1 LATAFSL
8 TRTERLFN
16 DRRRGKLVLPLDY
29 RGSAMTEPP
38 IEGPDPSEQPP
49 PEPDPPAKRSI
60 WPLYLVLGIVAL
72 AIVGYFGNRA
82 LYSSDFDRLVDLTA
96 AAEGHQVWRDFF
108 IAQDCFVVAVIDDQN
123 PGLAYTD
130 GLELLDET
138 VNLADHVDRALGD
151 FSTSGV
157 KGWHEPLVEAR
168 DAIAAHYQVWD
179 DHLVGAEAIL
189 GTLSEEAAEL
199 VVTFQAWADSVVQ
212 DQDSIAETFED
223 AETAFTAAAP
233 SPGAATDV
241 DRMFTSST
249 VSCTRG
255 SV

>member
-1 LATAFSL
+1 MP
-8 TRTERLFN
+8 
-16 DRRRGKLVLPLDY
+16 PLDY
-29 RGSAMTEPP
+29 RGSAMTEPT
-38 IEGPDPSEQPP
+38 IEAPNPSEHEP
-49 PEPDPPAKRSI
+49 PEPDPPAKARR
-60 WPLYLVLGIVAL
+60 WPLYLVMGIVVLAL
-72 AIVGYFGNRA
+72 VGYFGNRT

-108 IAQDCFVVAVIDDQN
+108 IAQDCFVAAVIDDQN

-157 KGWHEPLVEAR
+157 KGWHGPLVAAR

-179 DHLVGAEAIL
+179 DHLVRAEAVL
-189 GTLSEEAAEL
+189 GTLSEDVTEL

-212 DQDSIAETFED
+212 DEDSIRETFED
-223 AETAFTAAAP
+223 AEIAFKTAAP
-233 SPGAATDV
+233 SPGAATEV
-241 DRMFTSST
+241 DTLFTSST
-249 VSCTRG
+249 VGCTRG